1 VTILRTNV
9 KDANVNSVS
18 GERDERLSQLL
29 DKLRQAGSTLQDRAT
44 LLDSHADVA
53 DEAQK
58 LLEVEQQLQAAVGD
72 WTFVANDDTVS
83 RFANAGSVETVD
95 GPGSIPASPESVP
108 TNFGRYHIVRQ
119 LGAGGMGTVYEASD
133 PELHRRVAL
142 KLPHFSGSPEK
153 QKQSQGRF
161 LREARAAAAVEH
173 PNVCPIYDV
182 GEQDGRPFVVMAYI
196 EGQSLA
202 DRLHGA
208 RVVEANEAVGIL
220 LKVANGLAAVH
231 GHGIVH
237 RDIKPA
243 NILIRQKDGE
253 PVLTDFGLAQMAHD
267 DENLTADGTILGT
280 PAYMAPE
287 QADPS
292 LGSATEQTD
301 LYSLGVIL
309 FEMVTGRRPFTGSQ
323 MQIIAQVSNKFV
335 PRAST
340 FRPNLDATLD
350 AIIAKA
356 TARNQNE
363 RFASAEEFAGVLA
376 AWRNQKPRPATNAV
390 ASQAATRRPAW
401 LVPVVMVAA
410 LGFLAVVG
418 FAVLRDRSSN
428 VVGPVDDGNQPVAVK
443 PEASVPANVPPIRG
457 AIDVQVWRKGQT
469 DKPGMR
475 LNHPSALP
483 LAPGDWMRIEIE
495 LARPAYAYVVWI
507 DTEGKASPL
516 YPWGDSNW
524 KSRPNE
530 ERRVQRL
537 SLPETDNSIAPL
549 SGGPAGIET
558 LMLLAREEPLPA
570 DADLAALFAAL
581 PVQKAADTR
590 AAAWFENGQL
600 VRHEVDR
607 GPIRLDQAK
616 ESDDPVL
623 RTQSMLK
630 ARLEKLFPYTRG
642 VSFANRG
649 D

>member
-1 VTILRTNV
+1 MSLFS
-9 KDANVNSVS
+9 A
-18 GERDERLSQLL
+18 EHDERLSQLL
-29 DKLRQAGSTLQDRAT
+29 DKLRQPGTTVQDRAT

-58 LLEVEQQLQAAVGD
+58 LLEVEQELQTAVGD
-72 WTFVANDDTVS
+72 WKSIDQDDTLSQQVH
-83 RFANAGSVETVD
+83 AGSVETIE
-95 GPGSIPASPESVP
+95 GPGAVLTSPKNVP
-108 TNFGRYHIVRQ
+108 TNFGRYRIVRQ

-133 PELHRRVAL
+133 PELQRRVAL
-142 KLPHFSGSPEK
+142 KLPHFNGSPEK
-153 QKQSQGRF
+153 QKKLQVRF

-182 GEQDGRPFVVMAYI
+182 GVQDGHPFVVMAYV

-202 DRLHGA
+202 DRLL
-208 RVVEANEAVGIL
+208 VDPIVEAGEAVGIL
-220 LKVANGLAAVH
+220 VKVANGLAAVH
-231 GHGIVH
+231 GHGIIH

-292 LGSATEQTD
+292 LGSATVQTD

-323 MQIIAQVSNKFV
+323 VQIISQVSSKTV

-340 FRPNLDATLD
+340 WRPTVDATLD

-363 RFASAEEFAGVLA
+363 RYATADELVGALE
-376 AWRNQKPRPATNAV
+376 AWRNQGPPSATIAKV
-390 ASQAATRRPAW
+390 SRDAKRRPSW
-401 LVPVVMVAA
+401 LVPFVIAA
-410 LGFLAVVG
+410 TLGLLAVVG
-418 FAVLRDRSSN
+418 LYALRKPGPNSPPSTNVDNQSSGAT
-428 VVGPVDDGNQPVAVK
+428 VVTQ
-443 PEASVPANVPPIRG
+443 VPPDVQPIRG

-475 LNHPSALP
+475 LNNPSALP

-495 LARPAYAYVVWI
+495 LVRPAYAYVVWI

-516 YPWGDSNW
+516 YPWSDSDW
-524 KSRPNE
+524 KSRPKT

-537 SLPETDNSIAPL
+537 SLPETENSIAPL

-558 LMLLAREEPLPA
+558 LMLLVRDEPLPA
-570 DADLAALFAAL
+570 DADLAALFAGL
-581 PVQKAADTR
+581 PVQKAIDSR

-600 VRHEVDR
+600 VRNEVDR

-616 ESDDPVL
+616 GSDDPVL
-623 RTQSMLK
+623 KTQLMLMT
-630 ARLEKLFPYTRG
+630 RLDKLFPYTRG